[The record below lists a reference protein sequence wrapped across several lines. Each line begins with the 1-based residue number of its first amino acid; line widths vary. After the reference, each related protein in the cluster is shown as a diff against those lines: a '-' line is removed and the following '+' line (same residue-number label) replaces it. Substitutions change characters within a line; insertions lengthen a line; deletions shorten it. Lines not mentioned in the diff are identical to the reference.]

1 MTRESMSL
9 ERLAVILDAY
19 GADEER
25 WPPEERAAA
34 LALIEASPRARAM
47 LARAAELDRLLDA
60 APAVEPPSSA
70 LRQAILRTAPRAPAA
85 APRRLGWRA
94 AAAFALAASLVL
106 GMVTGRI
113 MPVNDP
119 ADGSLDVLSLAL
131 LDDDRVG
138 Y

>member
-9 ERLAVILDAY
+9 ERLAAILDAY
-19 GADEER
+19 GAADRR
-25 WPPEERAAA
+25 WPAEERAAA
-34 LALIEASPRARAM
+34 LALVEASPQARAM

-60 APAVEPPSSA
+60 APAGEPPSAA
-70 LRQAILRTAPRAPAA
+70 LRHAVLRTAPRAPAPT
-85 APRRLGWRA
+85 PRRLGWRA
-94 AAAFALAASLVL
+94 AAAVALAASLVL

-113 MPVNDP
+113 IRVDDP
-119 ADGSLDVLSLAL
+119 TEGSPDVLSLAL